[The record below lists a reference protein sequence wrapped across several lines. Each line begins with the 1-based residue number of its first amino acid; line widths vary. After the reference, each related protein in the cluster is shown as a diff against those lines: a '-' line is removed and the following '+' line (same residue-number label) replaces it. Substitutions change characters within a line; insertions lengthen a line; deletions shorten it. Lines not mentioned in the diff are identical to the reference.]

1 MRQRLFTLFAVL
13 AALYLGGCADPEV
26 MSEILQQK
34 QNEKIYTRYNL
45 WYLNPEKISC
55 LNIQQGTFLPL
66 GSEIEPL
73 GTSYSMISGNSTITF
88 RDMSGKKYSIEF
100 DPGYR
105 LCTLRDYL
113 SDTFTTT
120 PPGEML
126 KDIPSA
132 TLERI
137 KAGQVVAGMT
147 RRDVLLAY
155 GPPPAARTPNLRN
168 ETWLYY
174 LTVSDVARVIFRG
187 DTVRN
192 VLNINE

>member
-1 MRQRLFTLFAVL
+1 MRRLMLALFAVS
-13 AALYLGGCADPEV
+13 AALYFGGCADPEV

-34 QNEKIYTRYNL
+34 QDQKIYTRYNL

-66 GSEIEPL
+66 GSEIEPV
-73 GTSYSMISGNSTITF
+73 GTSYSMITGNSTVTF
-88 RDMSGKKYSIEF
+88 RDMTGRKYSIEF

-105 LCTLRDYL
+105 LCTLRDYIAA
-113 SDTFTTT
+113 TFTTE
-120 PPGEML
+120 PPEEML
-126 KDIPSA
+126 KEIPPA

-137 KAGQVVAGMT
+137 RAGQVVAGMS

-168 ETWLYY
+168 ETWLYW
-174 LTVSDVARVIFRG
+174 LTPSETARVIFRG

-192 VLNINE
+192 ILNINE